1 MSHNNSNNN
10 TAKYSSSRTSNVIFP
25 AKIAENSTW
34 EVVKSEAAT
43 LGEIKKNYL
52 KHAHFIII
60 Y

>member
-10 TAKYSSSRTSNVIFP
+10 TTKYSSSRTSNVIVP

-43 LGEIKKNYL
+43 SGSRGN
-52 KHAHFIII
+52 
-60 Y
+60 